1 MALTAE
7 RVTVSTTAVALN
19 GADTG
24 PSGAGVTVKNTHATD
39 ALVLGGSDVTAST
52 GFSLVAGA
60 TITIPLTFGEQ
71 VYAIRGASA
80 DITAHVLRTG
90 M

>member
-7 RVTVSTTAVALN
+7 RVVVSTVAVSLN
-19 GADTG
+19 ATDTG
-24 PSGAGVTVKNTHATD
+24 PSGATLTVKNTHATD
-39 ALVLGGSDVTAST
+39 ALVLGASDVTANT
-52 GFSLVAGA
+52 GFSLAAG
-60 TITIPLTFGEQ
+60 ITIAVTLTAGEQ
-71 VYAIRGASA
+71 LYAIRGAAA